1 MIKAERSIA
10 SSNDLLSAAVAPSD
24 EFVCAS
30 HDTSSVVR
38 IAGAGD
44 GADPVLMTGLQD
56 PTYATS
62 IARAREQIRF
72 RRSVALSPEPAV
84 ASATPPAAAG
94 RFPDRI
100 SNSILHVTSRDKLP
114 GSAGEQEQLWTV
126 RQNRL
131 EAIAL
136 ARSFPQPTA
145 VAARW
150 LRQHIKDLY
159 GQDIDPDTS
168 HLVRFKE
175 GSLTSNSQ
183 GIPEAAYTLSEVAAS
198 GADGIRGWK
207 SRDIAELNSK
217 FGIYK
222 HNRPQAAYDIRQ
234 QVPLHASEFRDL
246 LNGYDRNLEYE
257 HAVKIF
263 WEQHR
268 ADYRRLLADSFSVS
282 LTQQYRDGKLSE
294 SSFHLIQQ
302 SLQNVRFQ
310 HQVFSF
316 DLAGNRAADMLRFKN
331 PETNRVVLYMPG
343 QQYPFH
349 EFNSEGKLREWVA
362 ALATSK
368 SGRDQIGSHFSSMQ
382 RELHGVNVFLKRLA
396 EIPLERKKINQIDR
410 FGTSGIMH
418 DFLPRIALW
427 GAEKSLQ
434 DAQFGIAR
442 LGSGNYQQQAASVLA
457 PLLAAPD
464 SRTARTALAVLAS
477 QSMAQE
483 FDAFLK
489 QASARGLR
497 KNKLNA
503 VLGAFAVPQ
512 IEDPVQIRKRLD
524 RIEQR
529 MARVDEVYRNVA
541 LRLQAVFKPGPHTIS
556 MRSARAAQWALKQA
570 HALQEIG
577 IPGYRNISAPAWS
590 EAIRQMKQ
598 TGVSAG
604 KLDIRT
610 LADQAFLLNQIPQHL
625 WGEATN
631 DA

>member
-10 SSNDLLSAAVAPSD
+10 ASNDVLSAAVVPSD
-24 EFVCAS
+24 EFVHGS
-30 HDTSSVVR
+30 HDTSAVVR
-38 IAGAGD
+38 IAGVGD
-44 GADPVLMTGLQD
+44 GTDPVLMTGLQD

-62 IARAREQIRF
+62 IARAREQIRV
-72 RRSVALSPEPAV
+72 RRSAASPPQQVA
-84 ASATPPAAAG
+84 ASVTPPAVAG

-100 SNSILHVTSRDKLP
+100 SNSVLHVTSRDKLP
-114 GSAGEQEQLWTV
+114 GSANEQEQLWAI

-136 ARSFPQPTA
+136 TRNFPQPTA

-159 GQDIDPDTS
+159 GQDVDPDTC

-183 GIPEAAYTLSEVAAS
+183 GIPDAACTLSEVAAS
-198 GADGIRGWK
+198 GADGVRGWK
-207 SRDIAELNSK
+207 SCDIAELNSK

-222 HNRPQAAYDIRQ
+222 HNRPEAAYDMRQ
-234 QVPLHASEFRDL
+234 QIPLQASELKDL
-246 LNGYDRNLEYE
+246 LRGYDRNLEYE

-268 ADYRRLLADSFSVS
+268 ADYRRLLADSFNVS
-282 LTQQYRDGKLSE
+282 LMQQHRDGKLSE
-294 SSFHLIQQ
+294 SSFNLIQQ
-302 SLQNVRFQ
+302 SLQNAGFQ
-310 HQVFSF
+310 GQVFSF
-316 DLAGNRAADMLRFKN
+316 DLAGNRAADMLRFRI

-368 SGRDQIGSHFSSMQ
+368 SGREQIGSHFSSMQ
-382 RELHGVNVFLKRLA
+382 RELHGVNAFLKRLA
-396 EIPLERKKINQIDR
+396 ETPLERKKINQIDR

-418 DFLPRIALW
+418 DFLPRLVLW
-427 GAEKSLQ
+427 GVEKSLQ

-442 LGSGNYQQQAASVLA
+442 LGSGNDQQQAASVLA

-464 SRTARTALAVLAS
+464 SRTARTALTVLAS

-483 FDAFLK
+483 FDTFLEH
-489 QASARGLR
+489 ASARGLR

-503 VLGAFAVPQ
+503 VLGAFSVPQ
-512 IEDPVQIRKRLD
+512 VEDPVQIRKRLE
-524 RIEQR
+524 RIEHR
-529 MARVDEVYRNVA
+529 MARVDEAYRNVA
-541 LRLQAVFKPGPHTIS
+541 LQLQAVFKPGPHTMS

-631 DA
+631 DV